1 LGNVRVSF
9 DKNPSGG
16 ARIIQQDEYYS
27 FGLRSGLYDLSNGNR
42 YLYNGKERQADLTD
56 QYDYGARFYDPV
68 IGRFGTID
76 RFAEKYSSMTPY
88 QYAALDP
95 IKNIDINGDS
105 VWVSHS
111 KGFLGLGGK
120 EHLRYDN
127 VTFTI
132 RTVQLIAAR

>member
-1 LGNVRVSF
+1 MSIIH
-9 DKNPSGG
+9 SGYEAG
-16 ARIIQQDEYYS
+16 FMTYQTETVTFIMER
-27 FGLRSGLYDLSNGNR
+27 
-42 YLYNGKERQADLTD
+42 KE
-56 QYDYGARFYDPV
+56 YDYGARFYDPV